1 MAPPSESWR
10 VTRSQS
16 NEPLARRS
24 RPGRRVLRRSDM
36 PLHTRRRSR
45 PTYRRRRRRRPPVA
59 PRPRCRRCHGRSGDA
74 RRATTRAA
82 GGALACARVR
92 RAREAPMLNRARW
105 RATARECRLA
115 PMPARG
121 RPGRARGRRRAP
133 AAGPRRRS
141 RRPRAPAA
149 AFHAPSTPERGRVP
163 LRRRRSRSARSRTRA
178 ASRRIRR
185 SGAPATAPATHSGR
199 TPAVRVA
206 PTTWRNAR
214 TTLVRASRRSRTSPG
229 ARGRARASFDATR
242 AGITTPQRSRAGSSP
257 VRPARRRRARGD
269 RPAPARGRQGS

>member
-10 VTRSQS
+10 VTRPQS

-24 RPGRRVLRRSDM
+24 RPGRRVLRRFDR
-36 PLHTRRRSR
+36 PLHTHRRSR

-59 PRPRCRRCHGRSGDA
+59 RRPRCRRCHGRSGDA

-92 RAREAPMLNRARW
+92 RAREAPMRNRARW

-133 AAGPRRRS
+133 AAGP
-141 RRPRAPAA
+141 
-149 AFHAPSTPERGRVP
+149 
-163 LRRRRSRSARSRTRA
+163 RRRSRSARSRTRA